1 MKNGPGD
8 PRWGWKMLM
17 QDLRHP
23 EQEVIPNQIPQQPQS
38 TGVPQ
43 QISNIVNYP
52 PTSGVP
58 TTMGRR
64 YHFASMFAIIVMV
77 VMLIV
82 AGVLLWKF
90 GVIQHLM
97 QMMGC

>member
-1 MKNGPGD
+1 
-8 PRWGWKMLM
+8 MLM

-23 EQEVIPNQIPQQPQS
+23 EQPEVIPQQVPQQQTVPQA
-38 TGVPQ
+38 GVPQ

-52 PTSGVP
+52 PGVP
-58 TTMGRR
+58 QQLGRR

-90 GVIQHLM
+90 GVIQHIM
-97 QMMGC
+97 EIMGI

>member
-17 QDLRHP
+17 HDLRHP
-23 EQEVIPNQIPQQPQS
+23 EQPEVIPNQIPQQPT

-52 PTSGVP
+52 PTAGVP

-77 VMLIV
+77 VLLIV

-97 QMMGC
+97 QMMGW